1 MPKKSFTR
9 GRKQEFE
16 VLMMYLWLHEIDND
30 DDNYWEEYATRVVPA
45 IDIK

>member
-16 VLMMYLWLHEIDND
+16 ILMMFFWLHSIYGDES
-30 DDNYWEEYATRVVPA
+30 YWQDYLEKVLPSL
-45 IDIK
+45 K